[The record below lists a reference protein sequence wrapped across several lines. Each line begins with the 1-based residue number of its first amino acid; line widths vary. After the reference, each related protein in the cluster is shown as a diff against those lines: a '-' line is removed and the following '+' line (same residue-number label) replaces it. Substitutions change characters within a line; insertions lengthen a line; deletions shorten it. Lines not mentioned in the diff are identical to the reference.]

1 MCKFVYFV
9 AQKHRSSSK
18 FSLQSWVGG
27 FSGKNSSPHPVN
39 KNSRNDRSKS
49 HPPTSGGSYAVHTQ
63 NNTENSITTS
73 IGDDG
78 GSHCT
83 DICMVR
89 QDTEFPKSS
98 VLHVT
103 DSHGG
108 SGDCEKVSH
117 KDTPGVVQKIKWGDL
132 EDDNLVLNKS
142 ANGVEIKFGNIG
154 EVDLGVSE
162 KNEVKH
168 DLASHIS
175 SSQDTQVNKL
185 VAVSVREE
193 EASHQA
199 LLSTNE
205 VKLSR
210 VSHQDLNREIRE
222 DLELLSDSEATVCL
236 VTDDSNCKDI
246 GTGHNKLVND
256 HSSSFN
262 SPSCEEAGTE
272 PKVQKAVELPE
283 VENSELHEAAGKNEF
298 SSSPMIVQDAELV
311 STETSGPE
319 NSGGSSDPVEDAQ
332 IEQGSGT
339 HNVQVVS
346 VPSEGETGE
355 SKERFRQRLWCFLF
369 ENLNRAV
376 DELYLLCELE
386 CDLEQMKE
394 AILVLEEAASDFKE
408 LNARVEEFEEV
419 KRLSSQSVDG
429 MPVTMK
435 SDHCRPHALSW
446 EVSLEYV
453 FLPSN
458 CQIL

>member
-1 MCKFVYFV
+1 M
-9 AQKHRSSSK
+9 
-18 FSLQSWVGG
+18 
-27 FSGKNSSPHPVN
+27 N
-39 KNSRNDRSKS
+39 KNARNDRSKS

-63 NNTENSITTS
+63 INTEKYISTS
-73 IGDDG
+73 TGDDG
-78 GSHCT
+78 GPHLSDT
-83 DICMVR
+83 VR
-89 QDTEFPKSS
+89 QDIEVPKSS
-98 VLHVT
+98 VLHVI

-108 SGDCEKVSH
+108 SGEYGNVSH
-117 KDTPGVVQKIKWGDL
+117 KDIPGVAQKIKWGDL
-132 EDDNLVLNKS
+132 EDGSLVLNNS

-162 KNEVKH
+162 KNEGKH

-175 SSQDTQVNKL
+175 SPDTQVIKL
-185 VAVSVREE
+185 GALSVREE

-199 LLSTNE
+199 LLSTDE
-205 VKLSR
+205 VKFCQ
-210 VSHQDLNREIRE
+210 VSHQDFNREFRE
-222 DLELLSDSEATVCL
+222 DLELLSNSEATVCPS
-236 VTDDSNCKDI
+236 TDDSNCKDI
-246 GTGHNKLVND
+246 GTEHNKLIKD
-256 HSSSFN
+256 YSSSFN
-262 SPSCEEAGTE
+262 SPSSEEAGTE

-283 VENSELHEAAGKNEF
+283 PEVENPELHEAAGKSEL
-298 SSSPMIVQDAELV
+298 SSSPLIVQEAELL
-311 STETSGPE
+311 STETKEPE
-319 NSGGSSDPVEDAQ
+319 NSGGSSGPVEDAQ

-394 AILVLEEAASDFKE
+394 AILVLKEATSDFKD

-429 MPVTMK
+429 MPITMR

-446 EVSLEYV
+446 EVSSSLTV
-453 FLPSN
+453 LLSSDF
-458 CQIL
+458 QIL